1 MPASVI
7 ITVIAVSIL
16 YMGWVVLAVNW
27 PRKLGPGQ
35 QPAEADAE
43 QVEP

>member
-7 ITVIAVSIL
+7 ITVVVVSIV

-27 PRKLGPGQ
+27 PRKLGPGEH
-35 QPAEADAE
+35 PAEVDTE
-43 QVEP
+43 QGES

>member
-7 ITVIAVSIL
+7 ITVVVVSII

-27 PRKLGPGQ
+27 PTKLDPRDRRPDVDGGQ
-35 QPAEADAE
+35 AER
-43 QVEP
+43 